1 MKNFFTSFF
10 ASLTA
15 LVVFSFIGGI
25 IFIAFIVAAVV
36 SSANVMSEPAIVKPN
51 TVLELRLQGE
61 IVEHLSEDEELIA
74 NFSFSGQEDII
85 NIQSLADIRKALMSA
100 AITPNIKGVYVRAD
114 MFTAGY
120 STLREIRYYLQD
132 FKERSGKFVVAYA
145 DNYSQKAYFVASA
158 ADKVYLNPQGMLDL
172 RGLSSQTMYVKNTLE
187 KVGVEMT
194 VVKHGKYK
202 SAVEPYLTDKM
213 SDESR
218 EQTTE
223 LLNSTWKMYCDEVSA
238 SRNLSSPDIYKYA
251 DEVMGFQDPKLY
263 VKYNLVD
270 SLLYYDEMLAE
281 LKNLVGINKGKDL
294 ERMLTS
300 KYAKGVQ
307 PVEKLAN
314 VKDKI
319 AIIYAEGA
327 IDGGARKGIN
337 SDKLIKNIRDARSDK
352 NVKAI
357 VLRLN
362 TPGGSAYGSEQVWRE
377 LMVARDSI
385 TIVASMGDVAA
396 SGGYYIASAAH
407 KIVADPH
414 TITGSIGIFA
424 TIPNISKLEEKLDLK
439 FDGVQTNKMADFL
452 NPNRP
457 VTEQEKAM
465 LQAYVERGYD
475 TFLQRCADGRG
486 MTKEQIDAVGQGRV
500 WTGEKAK
507 ELGLVDELGYTEDAF
522 FEANILSGIED
533 YIIDVYPKPEPL
545 LESLLKSL
553 NTQTKTLVMKA
564 RYGEYYQL
572 YQYAER
578 IKGMQGLQARM
589 PFDLEIY

>member
-1 MKNFFTSFF
+1 MKNFLSSFLG
-10 ASLTA
+10 SLTA
-15 LVVFSFIGGI
+15 LFVFSFLG
-25 IFIAFIVAAVV
+25 IFILISFVVGSVIAV
-36 SSANVMSEPAIVKPN
+36 SNETEPVLKPN

-61 IVEHLSEDEELIA
+61 IVEHLSKDDELIA
-74 NFSFSGQEDII
+74 NFAFPGQEDVI
-85 NIQSLADIRKALMSA
+85 NIQSLADIRKSLHSA
-100 AITPNIKGVYVRAD
+100 ANAPEIKGVYVRAD

-145 DNYSQKAYFVASA
+145 DNYSQKAYYVASV

-223 LLNSTWKMYCDEVSA
+223 LLNSTWLMYCNEVSA
-238 SRNLSSPDIYKYA
+238 SRNLTSADIDRYA
-251 DEVMGFQDPKLY
+251 DELMGFQDPKLY
-263 VKYNLVD
+263 VENNLVD

-281 LKNLVGINKGKDL
+281 LKNLAGINKEKDL
-294 ERMLTS
+294 KRMLTS
-300 KYAKGVQ
+300 KYAKGVE
-307 PVEKLAN
+307 PVERLAD

-327 IDGGARKGIN
+327 IDGGSPGGIN
-337 SDKLIKNIRDARSDK
+337 SNKLISDIRDARKDK

-362 TPGGSAYGSEQVWRE
+362 TPGGSAYGSEQIWRE
-377 LMVARDSI
+377 LMVARDSV
-385 TIVASMGDVAA
+385 TIIASMGDVAA

-407 KIVADPH
+407 KIVAQPT

-424 TIPNISKLEEKLDLK
+424 TIPNISKLEEKLGLK

-452 NPNRP
+452 NPNRA
-457 VTEQEKAM
+457 VTKQEKAM
-465 LQAYVERGYD
+465 LQSYVERGYD

-486 MTKEQIDAVGQGRV
+486 MTKEQIDAIGQGRV
-500 WTGEKAK
+500 WTGEKAQ
-507 ELGLVDELGYTEDAF
+507 ELGLVDMLGYTEDAI
-522 FEANILSGIED
+522 FEANVLSGIED
-533 YIIDVYPKPEPL
+533 YIIEEYPKPEPL
-545 LESLLKSL
+545 FESLFESLNSQTKSL
-553 NTQTKTLVMKA
+553 IMQA

-578 IKGMQGLQARM
+578 IKGLQGLQARM